1 MMEMNTPPEAF
12 EPDQE
17 GGLEGG
23 GMEEPEM
30 DEMDDEDL
38 AEMGASDTEAAALA
52 ENEMADAAA
61 AKAKMDPADQ
71 KVMEKME
78 TLKEKIKDGSLK
90 GEELD
95 KALSDVGFS
104 GSDISSLKS
113 VQMKGRV
120 MLFFFDF

>member
-23 GMEEPEM
+23 EMEEPEM

-71 KVMEKME
+71 EVMEKME

-95 KALSDVGFS
+95 KALADVGFS

-113 VQMKGRV
+113 IQMKGMV
-120 MLFFFDF
+120 MLFFF